1 MMKVKMMIKMNVKM
15 RMSIKI
21 LMMMTS
27 SMLLILMLLMNT
39 ILSYVSMWTK
49 SLAKNELLCG
59 DDDDMIKAKFA
70 FANDK
75 KLLGAYVKWSIYNIY
90 IQLA

>member
-1 MMKVKMMIKMNVKM
+1 MDN
-15 RMSIKI
+15 
-21 LMMMTS
+21 
-27 SMLLILMLLMNT
+27 
-39 ILSYVSMWTK
+39 

-59 DDDDMIKAKFA
+59 DDDDMIKAK